1 MNSLVA
7 RKALTSDITNILK
20 LQSFYLYRLNKSLN
34 GKTGLIN
41 NEITSKELEQAIE
54 NDDCIVMVLE
64 DNNTKMITAYALCYS
79 FTCIFDQKTELIQ
92 ELEKNMFLFEKQKS
106 LLVEHIVVQSN
117 NGAVK
122 LLEALY
128 NEGKDRFDHVYG
140 EIMRYPIENII
151 SKRFFTVLKG
161 KIVGETRYDDNTIW
175 NIVYSPVQ
183 NIPFRN

>member
-7 RKALTSDITNILK
+7 RKALPPDITNILK

-79 FTCIFDQKTELIQ
+79 FSRIFDQKTE
-92 ELEKNMFLFEKQKS
+92 
-106 LLVEHIVVQSN
+106 
-117 NGAVK
+117 
-122 LLEALY
+122 
-128 NEGKDRFDHVYG
+128 
-140 EIMRYPIENII
+140 
-151 SKRFFTVLKG
+151 
-161 KIVGETRYDDNTIW
+161 
-175 NIVYSPVQ
+175 
-183 NIPFRN
+183 